1 MEQFTCVI
9 EKRKKIDQEI
19 TVETLKKELL
29 KNLLKE
35 VKNMCL
41 EDKINLLEILLEH
54 KEQTIEELIS
64 EIEDFRKKKAI

>member
-1 MEQFTCVI
+1 M
-9 EKRKKIDQEI
+9 DQEI

-41 EDKINLLEILLEH
+41 EDKINLPEILLEH

-64 EIEDFRKKKAI
+64 EIEDFRKKKAIWKKQIGQRK

>member
-1 MEQFTCVI
+1 M
-9 EKRKKIDQEI
+9 DQEI

>member
-1 MEQFTCVI
+1 M
-9 EKRKKIDQEI
+9 DQEI

-41 EDKINLLEILLEH
+41 EDKINLPEILLEH